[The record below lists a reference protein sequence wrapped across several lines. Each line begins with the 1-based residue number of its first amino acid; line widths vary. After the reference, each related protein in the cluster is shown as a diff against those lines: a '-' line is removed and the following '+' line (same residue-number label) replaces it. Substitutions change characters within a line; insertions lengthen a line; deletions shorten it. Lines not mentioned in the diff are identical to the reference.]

1 MEFNEIWNTVAPYVG
16 SGSFVAAVG
25 VVIGIVVKILHVIRD
40 IKNSADIQNLFKQ
53 ALPKDLTV
61 SVTALA
67 KSEIDKLTAEIK
79 GEFIAA
85 IKENTVLVAD
95 VAKAVASLRSVPE
108 TCKENIAKHCEGIQ
122 TNTVESIKLEMSPE
136 LVEVKKE
143 TVNKPISIE

>member
-25 VVIGIVVKILHVIRD
+25 VVIGIVVKILYVIRD

-95 VAKAVASLRSVPE
+95 VAKAVASLRSVPD

>member
-1 MEFNEIWNTVAPYVG
+1 MEFNEIWNTVAPYIG
-16 SGSFVAAVG
+16 SGAFLSAVG

-61 SVTALA
+61 SVTALT
-67 KSEIDKLTAEIK
+67 KNEIDKLTAEIR
-79 GEFIAA
+79 EIFIAA
-85 IKENTVLVAD
+85 IKENTVLVSD
-95 VAKAVASLRSVPE
+95 VAKAVASLRSVPDIYKQE
-108 TCKENIAKHCEGIQ
+108 IAKHCEGIQ

>member
-1 MEFNEIWNTVAPYVG
+1 MEFNEIWNTISPYVG

-61 SVTALA
+61 SVTALT
-67 KSEIDKLTAEIK
+67 KNEIDKLTAEIK

-108 TCKENIAKHCEGIQ
+108 TYKENISKHCEGIQ

>member
-25 VVIGIVVKILHVIRD
+25 VIIGIVVKILSVIRE
-40 IKNSADIQNLFKQ
+40 IRNNADVQTLFKQ

-61 SVTALA
+61 SVSKLTQ
-67 KSEIDKLTAEIK
+67 SEMDKLTAEIK
-79 GEFIAA
+79 GVFIAA
-85 IKENTVLVAD
+85 IKENTVLLAD

-108 TCKENIAKHCEGIQ
+108 TCKQDIAKHCEGVQ
-122 TNTVESIKLEMSPE
+122 TNTTETIKLEMSPE